1 MTEQD
6 HIRQI
11 SPRTPTD
18 FAVDLEFATY
28 ELYTAIW
35 FNVGKEK
42 NYDEM
47 GAAVKTALDALLDA
61 LKASSVL
68 AKETTS

>member
-1 MTEQD
+1 MTDQD
-6 HIRQI
+6 HIGQI

-35 FNVGKEK
+35 FNFGEEK

-47 GAAVKTALDALLDA
+47 GSAVKTALDALLDA
-61 LKASSVL
+61 LKASPAA
-68 AKETTS
+68 AKGAT